1 MLMNCGK
8 VKSKKQL
15 LDMLAAFR
23 TCCVILLL
31 NMKQGVAL
39 GVMQSGKS
47 IFLTGQAGSGKTYI
61 LNKYIDYL
69 RAREI
74 EPVITASTGIAATHI
89 GGVTIHSWAA
99 TGIKSQLTDY
109 DIELLQ
115 EKQYLWKRFESAKV
129 LIIDEISMI
138 SPDHLDSIDRILRA
152 FRFNAE
158 PFGGL
163 QVIFSGDFFQLP
175 PVQKRGSVVDPEKR
189 YAWHADV
196 WDKLDLTICYLEEQ
210 HRQSG
215 TSRLNSILNEIREG
229 AVSEDSMNLLRGR
242 YRKEPDFEVPAT
254 KLYTHNIDVDSIN
267 EQELR
272 ELEAHPHFFDMTS
285 KGNKKLIETLK
296 KGTLAQDRISIK
308 EEARVLFVKNNYE
321 KGYMNG
327 SVGVVTGF
335 SEAGWPEVELVNG
348 SVIEA
353 SPETWSLDEGGKVLA
368 SVSQVPL
375 RLAWAITVHKSQG
388 MSLDTAEV
396 DLSKSFESGQGYVAL
411 SRLRSL
417 AGLKLMGLNQTALSI
432 DPVIREQDARFLEFA
447 DEAEDLYQELTD
459 DEKLDIQTK
468 HIVRMDGV
476 LDEEVIEEN
485 KKGLKKKRRKKI
497 SPLKATH
504 EETKDLIKEEYSL
517 EELIEERGLAE
528 NTIIKHLEILRT
540 YEPNLAMDYL
550 RPEDEVVEAVSMAKE
565 SIEQRN
571 NKDDFTEDGTLRIK
585 SLYEHLGEQVS
596 YEQIKLALVF
606 LVFPS

>member
-1 MLMNCGK
+1 
-8 VKSKKQL
+8 
-15 LDMLAAFR
+15 
-23 TCCVILLL
+23 
-31 NMKQGVAL
+31 MKQGVAL
-39 GVMQSGKS
+39 GVMQSGKN

-74 EPVITASTGIAATHI
+74 EPTITASTGIAATHI

-99 TGIKSQLTDY
+99 TGITSRLTDY
-109 DIELLQ
+109 DIEILQ

-138 SPDHLDSIDRILRA
+138 SPELLDSIDRILRA

-175 PVQKRGSVVDPEKR
+175 PVRGRGEQHNQEKR
-189 YAWHADV
+189 YAWQADV
-196 WDKLDLTICYLEEQ
+196 WNKLDLTICYLEEQ

-215 TSRLNSILNEIREG
+215 KSRLNSVLNEIRAG
-229 AVSEDSMNLLRGR
+229 SVSEDSMNLLRGR
-242 YRKEPDFEVPAT
+242 YRKEPDSEVPAT
-254 KLYTHNIDVDSIN
+254 KLYTHNIDVDAIN
-267 EQELR
+267 ER
-272 ELEAHPHFFDMTS
+272 ELAALPAHPHYFDMTG
-285 KGNKKLIETLK
+285 KGNKKLIETIK
-296 KGTLAQDRISIK
+296 KGTLAQDRIAIK
-308 EEARVLFVKNNYE
+308 EDARVLFVKNNYE

-335 SEAGWPEVELVNG
+335 SEAGYPEVELING

-353 SPETWSLDEGGKVLA
+353 SPEMWSLDEGGKVLA
-368 SVSQVPL
+368 SVSQIPL

-417 AGLKLMGLNQTALSI
+417 GGLKLMGLNQTALSI
-432 DPVIREQDARFLEFA
+432 DPVIRDQDALFMEQA
-447 DEAEDLYQELTD
+447 DEAEDLYEELTD
-459 DEKLDIQTK
+459 DDKLDLQTK
-468 HIVRMDGV
+468 HVVRLDGV
-476 LDEEVIEEN
+476 LDEDVIEEN
-485 KKGLKKKRRKKI
+485 KKGLKKKRRKKV

-517 EELIEERGLAE
+517 EEIVETRGFAE

-540 YEPNLAMDYL
+540 YEPNLDMDYL
-550 RPEDEVVEAVSMAKE
+550 KPEEDVMDQVSAAKTSLE
-565 SIEQRN
+565 KRN
-571 NKDDFTEDGTLRIK
+571 STDDFLEDGTLRLR
-585 SLYEHLGEQVS
+585 SLFEHLDEKVS
-596 YEQIKLALVF
+596 YEEIKLALVF
-606 LVFPS
+606 LLFPS

>member
-1 MLMNCGK
+1 
-8 VKSKKQL
+8 
-15 LDMLAAFR
+15 
-23 TCCVILLL
+23 
-31 NMKQGVAL
+31 MKQGVAL
-39 GVMQSGKS
+39 GVMQSGKN

-74 EPVITASTGIAATHI
+74 EPTITASTGIAATHI

-109 DIELLQ
+109 DIEILQ
-115 EKQYLWKRFESAKV
+115 EKQYLWKRFESAQV
-129 LIIDEISMI
+129 LIMDEISMI
-138 SPDHLDSIDRILRA
+138 SPELLDSIDRILRA
-152 FRFNAE
+152 FRFNAK

-175 PVQKRGSVVDPEKR
+175 PVRNRNETTNPEKK

-196 WDKLDLTICYLEEQ
+196 WSKLDLTICYLEEQ

-215 TSRLNSILNEIREG
+215 KSRLNSVLNEIRAG
-229 AVSEDSMNLLRGR
+229 AVSEDSMNLLRSR
-242 YRKEPDFEVPAT
+242 YRKEPDSEVLAT
-254 KLYTHNIDVDSIN
+254 KLYTHNVDVDSIN
-267 EQELR
+267 EAELR
-272 ELEAHPHFFDMTS
+272 KLEAHPHFFDMTG
-285 KGNKKLIETLK
+285 KGNKKLVETIK
-296 KGTLAQDRISIK
+296 KGTLAQDRIAIK

-353 SPETWSLDEGGKVLA
+353 SPELWSLEEGGKVLA

-417 AGLKLMGLNQTALSI
+417 SGLKLMGLNQTALSI
-432 DPVIREQDARFLEFA
+432 DPVIREQDTRFLELA
-447 DEAEDLYQELTD
+447 DIAEDTYQELTD
-459 DEKLDIQTK
+459 DDKLDLQTK
-468 HIVRMDGV
+468 HIIRLGGT
-476 LDEEVIEEN
+476 LEEETIEKN

-528 NTIIKHLEILRT
+528 NTIIKHLEILRA
-540 YEPNLAMDYL
+540 YEPNLVMDYL
-550 RPEDEVVEAVSMAKE
+550 KPEEEIVNQVSIAKDQ
-565 SIEQRN
+565 IEQRN
-571 NKDDFTEDGTLRIK
+571 SKEDFLEDGTLKLR
-585 SLYEHLGEQVS
+585 SVFEHLNEEVS
-596 YEQIKLALVF
+596 YEHIKLALIF
-606 LVFPS
+606 ITHPS

>member
-1 MLMNCGK
+1 
-8 VKSKKQL
+8 
-15 LDMLAAFR
+15 
-23 TCCVILLL
+23 
-31 NMKQGVAL
+31 MKQGVAL
-39 GVMQSGKS
+39 GIMESGKNV
-47 IFLTGQAGSGKTYI
+47 FLTGQAGSGKTYV

-74 EPVITASTGIAATHI
+74 EPTITASTGIAATHI

-109 DIELLQ
+109 DIDTMQ
-115 EKQYLWKRFESAKV
+115 EKQYLWKRFEHAKI
-129 LIIDEISMI
+129 LMIDEISMI
-138 SPDHLDSIDRILRA
+138 SPGLLDSIDRVLRA
-152 FRFNAE
+152 FRFSAE

-175 PVQKRGSVVDPEKR
+175 PVQDRGSVANSEYR

-196 WDKLDLTICYLEEQ
+196 WSRLNLSICYLEEQ

-215 TSRLNSILNEIREG
+215 TSRLNSVLNEIRSGE
-229 AVSEDSMNLLRGR
+229 VSEDSMNFLRGR
-242 YRKEPDFEVPAT
+242 YRKEPDSEVPAT
-254 KLYTHNIDVDSIN
+254 KLYTHNVDVDSIN

-272 ELEAHPHFFDMTS
+272 GLDAHPVFFDMVG

-296 KGTLAQDRISIK
+296 KGTLAQDRIAIK
-308 EEARVLFVKNNYE
+308 DNARVLFVKNNYE

-348 SVIEA
+348 ATIEA
-353 SPETWSLDEGGKVLA
+353 TPETWSLEEGGKVLA
-368 SVSQVPL
+368 SVTQVPL

-417 AGLKLMGLNQTALSI
+417 SGLKLMGLNPQALQI
-432 DPVIREQDARFLEFA
+432 DPIIREQDADFLEHA
-447 DEAEDLYQELTD
+447 EIAEDEFEQLS
-459 DEKLDIQTK
+459 DEEKQDIQNK
-468 HIVRMDGV
+468 HITALGGT
-476 LDEEVIEEN
+476 LDEEVIADN
-485 KKGLKKKRRKKI
+485 KKGLKKKRRKKV
-497 SPLKATH
+497 SLLKTTH
-504 EETKDLIKEEYSL
+504 EETKDLIKEEYDL
-517 EELIEERGLAE
+517 EEIIETRELAE

-540 YEPNLAMDYL
+540 YEPNLDMDYL
-550 RPEDEVVEAVSMAKE
+550 RPDQSIVDLVADAK
-565 SIEQRN
+565 SQIEQRN
-571 NKDDFTEDGTLRIK
+571 NSDDFTEDGTIK
-585 SLYEHLGEQVS
+585 LKSIYESLQEKVS
-596 YEQIKLALVF
+596 YEKIKLALVF
-606 LVFPS
+606 ILFPN

>member
-1 MLMNCGK
+1 MSNLAE
-8 VKSKKQL
+8 
-15 LDMLAAFR
+15 LDMLAAFPDVR
-23 TCCVILLL
+23 VILLRD
-31 NMKQGVAL
+31 MKQGVAL
-39 GVMQSGKS
+39 GVMQAGKS

-74 EPVITASTGIAATHI
+74 EPTITASTGIAATHI

-175 PVQKRGSVVDPEKR
+175 PVQKRGSHTDPEKR

-196 WDKLDLTICYLEEQ
+196 WSKLDLTICYLEEQ

-215 TSRLNSILNEIREG
+215 KSRLNSVLNEIRAG
-229 AVSEDSMNLLRGR
+229 SVSEDSMNLLRGR

-254 KLYTHNIDVDSIN
+254 KLYTHNMDVDSIN

-272 ELEAHPHFFDMTS
+272 ALDAHPHFFDMTI

-296 KGTLAQDRISIK
+296 KGTLAQDRLSIK

-353 SPETWSLDEGGKVLA
+353 SPETWSLEEGGKVLA
-368 SVSQVPL
+368 SVAQVPL

-432 DPVIREQDARFLEFA
+432 DPVIRAQDAQFLEQA
-447 DEAEDLYQELTD
+447 DIAEDIYQELSD
-459 DEKLDIQTK
+459 DEKLDLQTK
-468 HIVRMDGV
+468 HIVKMGGV
-476 LDEEVIEEN
+476 LDEEVILEN
-485 KKGLKKKRRKKI
+485 QKGLKKKRRKKV

-504 EETKDLIKEEYSL
+504 EQTKNLIKEEYSL
-517 EELIEERGLAE
+517 EELVEERGLAE

-540 YEPNLAMDYL
+540 YEPNLIMGYLQPDEKIMDK
-550 RPEDEVVEAVSMAKE
+550 VSQAKQAL
-565 SIEQRN
+565 EQKN
-571 NKDDFTEDGTLRIK
+571 NKEDFLEDGTLRIK
-585 SLYEHLGEQVS
+585 SLFEYLEEKVS
-596 YEQIKLALVF
+596 YSNIKLALVF

>member
-1 MLMNCGK
+1 
-8 VKSKKQL
+8 
-15 LDMLAAFR
+15 
-23 TCCVILLL
+23 
-31 NMKQGVAL
+31 MKQGVAL
-39 GVMQSGKS
+39 GVMQSGKN

-61 LNKYIDYL
+61 LNRYIDYL

-74 EPVITASTGIAATHI
+74 EPTITASTGIAATHI
-89 GGVTIHSWAA
+89 GGVTIHSWSA

-115 EKQYLWKRFESAKV
+115 EKQYLWKRFESAQV
-129 LIIDEISMI
+129 LIMDEISMI
-138 SPDHLDSIDRILRA
+138 SPELLDSIDRILRA

-175 PVQKRGSVVDPEKR
+175 PVRGRGEQVDPEKR

-196 WDKLDLTICYLEEQ
+196 WSKLDLTICYLEEQ

-215 TSRLNSILNEIREG
+215 KSRLNSVLNEIRAG
-229 AVSEDSMNLLRGR
+229 SVSEDSMNLLRGR
-242 YRKEPDFEVPAT
+242 YRKEPDSEVPAT
-254 KLYTHNIDVDSIN
+254 KLYTHNVDVDSIN
-267 EQELR
+267 EQALR
-272 ELEAHPHFFDMTS
+272 ELEAHPHYFDMVG
-285 KGNKKLIETLK
+285 KGNKKLIETIK
-296 KGTLAQDRISIK
+296 KGTLAQDRIALK

-327 SVGVVTGF
+327 SVGVITGF

-353 SPETWSLDEGGKVLA
+353 SPETWSLDESGKVLA
-368 SVSQVPL
+368 SVTQVPL

-417 AGLKLMGLNQTALSI
+417 GGLKLMGLNQTALSI
-432 DPVIREQDARFLEFA
+432 DPVIRNQDTLFLEQA
-447 DEAEDLYQELTD
+447 EVAEDLYQEMSED
-459 DEKLDIQTK
+459 DKLDLQTK
-468 HIVRMDGV
+468 HIVKLGGV

-485 KKGLKKKRRKKI
+485 KKGLKKKRRKKV

-504 EETKDLIKEEYSL
+504 EETKDLIKQEYSL

-540 YEPNLAMDYL
+540 YEPNLHMEYL
-550 RPEDEVVEAVSMAKE
+550 QPKDLIMEQVQEAKE
-565 SIEQRN
+565 RIEQKN
-571 NKDDFTEDGTLRIK
+571 SKDDFTEDGTLKLRSIFEYLDEK
-585 SLYEHLGEQVS
+585 VS
-596 YEQIKLALVF
+596 YENIKLALVF
-606 LVFPS
+606 ISHPS